1 MAIVY
6 KFDVLQALK
15 EKGFSTY
22 RLRKEKIL
30 AESTLQA
37 LRSGELVS
45 YAIIERLCEMLGCNI
60 GDLLNYVPEH
70 DARPEGG
77 E

>member
-22 RLRKEKIL
+22 RMRKEKIL
-30 AESTLQA
+30 AESTIQA
-37 LRSGELVS
+37 LRSGDLVS
-45 YAIIERLCEMLGCNI
+45 YEIVERLCDMLGCNI
-60 GDLLNYVPEH
+60 GDLLDYVPEK
-70 DARPEGG
+70 REGPVA

>member
-22 RLRKEKIL
+22 RMRKEKIL
-30 AESTLQA
+30 AESTIQA
-37 LRSGELVS
+37 LRSGDLVS
-45 YAIIERLCEMLGCNI
+45 YEIIERLCDMLSCNV
-60 GDLLNYVPEH
+60 GDLLDYVPDKKE
-70 DARPEGG
+70 
-77 E
+77 